1 MGLDKFGVDPEYL
14 KHGTFCTKRIFLYY
28 IEYWEWPLLE
38 KKCTVKD
45 NFLEKYKGMVCNDI
59 DNKGTKYKISGKYMD
74 FATVQRGVWV
84 VLSGPL

>member
-1 MGLDKFGVDPEYL
+1 MASVGK
-14 KHGTFCTKRIFLYY
+14 
-28 IEYWEWPLLE
+28 